1 MTLKDQISQFTSH
14 LEAQS
19 FSPRTVEAYTR
30 HAREFAAFLD
40 RYYPR
45 VSKPNEVTRE
55 IVDDYQRFV
64 RDSKT
69 RDGRP
74 PANATIRLKLT
85 AVKIFF
91 AFLAKQ
97 DLVLRDP
104 TTVIVAPKEQQRL
117 TRRVPT
123 DDEMRDVLNA
133 VQPRN
138 PESMRDRAILEL
150 FYACGMRT
158 SELCNLKIS
167 EVDLKDQTATIVA
180 GKGNKTRIVPI
191 GQYAAYYIGLYLE
204 KARKRLLR
212 GKKEDP
218 GNLFL
223 TSTGRPFSRQTINR
237 SVMGRVNKLVDGEK
251 RITCYSL
258 RHAAATTLIAHGV
271 DIAYVA
277 QLLGHESLE
286 TTQRYLKIEI
296 GDLKRMHSLYHPREQ
311 DHRGAPA

>member
-1 MTLKDQISQFTSH
+1 MTVKEHISRFTEH
-14 LEAQS
+14 LEAQN

-30 HAREFAAFLD
+30 HAREFTAFLE

-45 VSKPNEVTRE
+45 VTRPNEVVRE

-64 RDSKT
+64 REAKT
-69 RDGRP
+69 QDGRP

-85 AVKIFF
+85 AVKTLF

-104 TTVIVAPKEQQRL
+104 TTVIVAPKEEQRL

-123 DDEMRDVLNA
+123 DDEMRDLLDA
-133 VQPRN
+133 VKPRDA
-138 PESMRDRAILEL
+138 ESIRDRAILEL
-150 FYACGMRT
+150 FYACGIRT
-158 SELCNLKIS
+158 SELCDLKVS
-167 EVDLKDQTATIVA
+167 EVDLKEQTATIVH
-180 GKGNKTRIVPI
+180 GKGGKTRIVPI
-191 GQYAAYYIGLYLE
+191 GQYAAYYIGLYLG

-212 GKKEDP
+212 GKKLDP

-223 TSTGRPFSRQTINR
+223 TANGNPFSRQTINR
-237 SVMGRVNKLVDGEK
+237 SVMGRVNRLLDGEK

-258 RHAAATTLIAHGV
+258 RHATATALIAHGV

-277 QLLGHESLE
+277 QLLGHSSLE

-311 DHRGAPA
+311 DSRR

>member
-1 MTLKDQISQFTSH
+1 MTLKTHITRFTEH

-19 FSPRTVEAYTR
+19 FSPRTVEAYSR
-30 HAREFAAFLD
+30 HASEFAAFLE

-45 VSKPNEVTRE
+45 VSRPNEVTRE

-64 RDSKT
+64 RDAKS

-74 PANATIRLKLT
+74 PANTTVRLKLW
-85 AVKIFF
+85 AVKKLF
-91 AFLAKQ
+91 AYLAKQ

-104 TTVIVAPKEQQRL
+104 TSVIVTPKEEQRL

-123 DDEMRDVLNA
+123 DEEMRDVLEA
-133 VQPRN
+133 VQPRD

-150 FYACGMRT
+150 FYACGIRT
-158 SELCNLKIS
+158 SELCSLKVR
-167 EVDLKDQTATIVA
+167 EVDLKAQTVTIVA
-180 GKGNKTRIVPI
+180 GKGNKTRVVPI
-191 GQYAAYYIGLYLE
+191 GQYAAYYIDLYLE
-204 KARKRLLR
+204 KGRKRLLR
-212 GKKEDP
+212 GTREDP

-223 TSTGRPFSRQTINR
+223 TSIGRPFCRQSINR

-258 RHAAATTLIAHGV
+258 RHSCASALVAHGV

-277 QLLGHESLE
+277 QLLGHSSLE

-296 GDLKRMHSLYHPREQ
+296 GDLKRMHSLYHPREEDSRQ
-311 DHRGAPA
+311 

>member
-1 MTLKDQISQFTSH
+1 MRLDTHITNFTEH

-30 HAREFAAFLD
+30 HAVEFASFLE

-45 VSKPNEVTRE
+45 VTRPNEVTRE

-64 RDSKT
+64 RDART

-74 PANATIRLKLT
+74 PANSTIRLKLT
-85 AVKIFF
+85 AVKILFV
-91 AFLAKQ
+91 FLAKQ
-97 DLVLRDP
+97 DLVLRDQ
-104 TTVIVAPKEQQRL
+104 TTVIVAPKEEQRL

-123 DDEMRDVLNA
+123 DEEMRDVLNA
-133 VQPRN
+133 VKPRN
-138 PESMRDRAILEL
+138 AESIRDRAILEL
-150 FYACGMRT
+150 FYACGIRT
-158 SELCNLKIS
+158 SELCDLKLS
-167 EVDLKDQTATIVA
+167 EVDLKGQTATVVQ
-180 GKGNKTRIVPI
+180 GKGGKTRIVPI

-204 KARKRLLR
+204 KARGRLLGGR
-212 GKKEDP
+212 KEDP

-258 RHAAATTLIAHGV
+258 RHSCASALVAHGV

-277 QLLGHESLE
+277 QLLGHSSLE

-311 DHRGAPA
+311 DHRGARA